1 MFVGARMWGWT
12 KNGRTKKS
20 RWWWRSVSWPTRR
33 AKTSSTRGWGL
44 LWTTQQLKIQGCVK
58 KYWPILYIY
67 LILLLCSST
76 FSPPGPWGKYF
87 AFQRCLVRMAT
98 GQYAVADQM
107 QRNSPSR
114 SGSNS
119 CKASSS
125 PQMSRVSPWGMGIA
139 RNLQGSPP
147 NSLFDEPTTRYW
159 PSLSNDLYMNI
170 VGMSST

>member
-1 MFVGARMWGWT
+1 MQCEGGQ
-12 KNGRTKKS
+12 KNGEQKRADDDEVACLDRRGEQKHRAQEVEICFGRLSSWKFKDAS
-20 RWWWRSVSWPTRR
+20 RNIGQYCT
-33 AKTSSTRGWGL
+33 
-44 LWTTQQLKIQGCVK
+44 
-58 KYWPILYIY
+58 YIY
-67 LILLLCSST
+67 LIFLLCSPT

-125 PQMSRVSPWGMGIA
+125 PQMSRVGPWGMGIA

-159 PSLSNDLYMNI
+159 PSLSNDLNMNI